1 MITGRAWE
9 FSATLLTM
17 LGVVAIARA
26 ATSRTASLPTL
37 TSSRVEPRLE
47 RPVPYPADS
56 LLLVTVQHDLF
67 RADRH
72 PSTVSYDP
80 AQLAVAA
87 AARASPPKPAL
98 ALVGL
103 MAGNYSTAVLEG
115 LPGAD
120 GPRVVRVGDVVSG
133 LRITGIEKDR
143 VLVIGMD
150 TTWVLKVRE
159 PWKQ

>member
-1 MITGRAWE
+1 MAI
-9 FSATLLTM
+9 

-26 ATSRTASLPTL
+26 AASHPAPLPVTAPSRA
-37 TSSRVEPRLE
+37 EPLFD

-56 LLLVTVQHDLF
+56 LFVITVQRDVF

-72 PSTVSYDP
+72 ATTVSYDP
-80 AQLAVAA
+80 SQLAVAA
-87 AARASPPKPAL
+87 AVQASPPKPAL

-103 MAGNYSTAVLEG
+103 ATGNHPIAVLEG

-120 GPRVVRVGDVVSG
+120 GPRVVRVGDVVGG

-150 TTWVLKVRE
+150 TTWVLKMRE